1 MKLIENN
8 FGSIYEGLKLENNPF
23 TYYYNIVL
31 LAKKMLFMM
40 FLVMF
45 YSSPCLQVGLVSLL
59 NIVMAIYII
68 KVKPLDGEDE

>member
-1 MKLIENN
+1 MSKPSYIFKMKLIENN
-8 FGSIYEGLKLENNPF
+8 FGAIYEGIKLEKNPF

-45 YSSPCLQVGLVSLL
+45 YSSPC
-59 NIVMAIYII
+59 I
-68 KVKPLDGEDE
+68 